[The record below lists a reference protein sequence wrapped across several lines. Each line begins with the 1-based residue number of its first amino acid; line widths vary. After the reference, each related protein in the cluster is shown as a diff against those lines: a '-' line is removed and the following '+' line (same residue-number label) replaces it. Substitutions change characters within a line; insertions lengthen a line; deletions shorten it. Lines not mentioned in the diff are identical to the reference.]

1 MSMDKENLKQTT
13 SALENLKEELEHIR
27 RVVEN
32 KKQDIV
38 QQRLV
43 CEEDAAKK
51 DASLAA
57 VSKKTSVLLDKTTD
71 AVRKIDMV
79 LDDGSNNNYD

>member
-1 MSMDKENLKQTT
+1 MSMDKEKLKQTT

-43 CEEDAAKK
+43 CEEVVAKK

-57 VSKKTSVLLDKTTD
+57 VSKKTSVLLDKMTD

>member
-1 MSMDKENLKQTT
+1 MSMDKEKLKQTT

-27 RVVEN
+27 RVKKK

-43 CEEDAAKK
+43 CEEVAAKK

-57 VSKKTSVLLDKTTD
+57 VSKKTSVLLDKMTD

>member
-27 RVVEN
+27 RLVEN